1 MNAMTTMTTEQGV
14 FEEGFAV
21 KPFFDLFT
29 VVIKKGPQFE
39 SCVNNI

>member
-29 VVIKKGPQFE
+29 VVIVYISQGFKKGP
-39 SCVNNI
+39 